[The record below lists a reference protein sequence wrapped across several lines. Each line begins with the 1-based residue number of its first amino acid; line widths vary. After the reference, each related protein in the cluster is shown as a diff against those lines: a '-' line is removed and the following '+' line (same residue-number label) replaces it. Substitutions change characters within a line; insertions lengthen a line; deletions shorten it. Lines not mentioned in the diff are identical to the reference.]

1 MGAPSRGVLAAIAVI
16 AIALLGAAIAAG
28 GSGHP
33 RSPFV
38 PSANRDPAEVWA
50 VGDGADGSPE
60 SYAVARMIAGS
71 KPDRF
76 LYLGDVYPAGTAEDF
91 ATRYEPSYG
100 RLAEIT
106 APTLGNHEA
115 DNVEAGYDP
124 YWRAVH
130 GQTPP
135 SYYAFRIA
143 GLEILSLNSEIDHS
157 ADSPQLHWLER
168 KVRGPG
174 NCRIAFWHRPR
185 FNAGEHSGDDSIES
199 FWDALGG
206 RAKLVLNGHDHNMQ
220 RQAGRDGIVQL
231 ISGAGGDKQYPLD
244 PDYPGLRFASDA
256 SPGAL
261 APPPPATARSAS
273 RSSTLTV
280 RCSTRGHATADVS
293 ASLARVIATGYSG
306 GLGPDQDHVGRVD
319 PDRVAFLARRQAG
332 PVPRPGPRGSAC
344 EPPRR
349 SPRRRHGFLGRRR
362 GRSGWAP
369 LRAYRRAR
377 SGLGSGGRSDKPPAA
392 SRRLLGGFVACKATV
407 PFRSGRREH

>member
-1 MGAPSRGVLAAIAVI
+1 MGAPSRGVLAAIVVI

-28 GSGHP
+28 GAGHP
-33 RSPFV
+33 RTPFIS
-38 PSANRDPAEVWA
+38 SANRDPAEVWA

-100 RLAEIT
+100 RLAKIT

-143 GLEILSLNSEIDHS
+143 GWKILSLNSEIDHS
-157 ADSPQLHWLER
+157 PDSPQLQWLER

-261 APPPPATARSAS
+261 RL
-273 RSSTLTV
+273 RL
-280 RCSTRGHATADVS
+280 
-293 ASLARVIATGYSG
+293 
-306 GLGPDQDHVGRVD
+306 
-319 PDRVAFLARRQAG
+319 
-332 PVPRPGPRGSAC
+332 RPGQVRFAFVDVDGQVLDSGSRHC
-344 EPPRR
+344 RR
-349 SPRRRHGFLGRRR
+349 KR
-362 GRSGWAP
+362 
-369 LRAYRRAR
+369 
-377 SGLGSGGRSDKPPAA
+377 
-392 SRRLLGGFVACKATV
+392 
-407 PFRSGRREH
+407 